1 MFDWSPCIS
10 GKGKENHY
18 TGGTLDKAPY
28 NSLYVYWSF
37 KHAISSRTGFK
48 HKHQQTSVDQ
58 FKTWI
63 TFKDGSCYKKFLAV
77 KFKDWVSRPTLRKTQ
92 YQGRTQRRGRGAGGP
107 GGMPLPKDDFFYIYI
122 FLFIKYRNAAT

>member
-92 YQGRTQRRGRGAGGP
+92 YQGRTQNLVQRGALLKEKWGFAP
-107 GGMPLPKDDFFYIYI
+107 HRTSFALPQEHK
-122 FLFIKYRNAAT
+122 L